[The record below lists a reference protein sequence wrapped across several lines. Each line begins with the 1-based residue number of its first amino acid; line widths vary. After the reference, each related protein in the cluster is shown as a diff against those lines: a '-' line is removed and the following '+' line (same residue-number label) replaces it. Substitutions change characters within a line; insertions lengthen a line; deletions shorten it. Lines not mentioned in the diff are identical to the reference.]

1 VGRPSA
7 SSSITKS
14 SRPGTV
20 VSIYCTA
27 GKRRR
32 FIKQARS
39 RQLATPQG
47 SAPRP
52 PRHTRHNLQA
62 EGDPPSV
69 WLLVFN
75 MPPSLTV
82 SRERD
87 MSRTPVATA
96 SQFCF
101 QKTSPPHHLPC
112 FPQRLC
118 LDPRAGGTR
127 PGGIDSV
134 GFRRSLLSYSDSTSF
149 LLWRP
154 KAALRLA
161 VVFSSLF

>member
-1 VGRPSA
+1 MPNRSTVFSEKSAGGSTSTSATTRPVMYLALAHLVGRRSA

-62 EGDPPSV
+62 EGDPPPV
-69 WLLVFN
+69 WLLVFTRRR
-75 MPPSLTV
+75 LTV

-101 QKTSPPHHLPC
+101 QKTSPPHYLPC
-112 FPQRLC
+112 FHNGYRP
-118 LDPRAGGTR
+118 PR
-127 PGGIDSV
+127 
-134 GFRRSLLSYSDSTSF
+134 RRD
-149 LLWRP
+149 
-154 KAALRLA
+154 AARRH
-161 VVFSSLF
+161 